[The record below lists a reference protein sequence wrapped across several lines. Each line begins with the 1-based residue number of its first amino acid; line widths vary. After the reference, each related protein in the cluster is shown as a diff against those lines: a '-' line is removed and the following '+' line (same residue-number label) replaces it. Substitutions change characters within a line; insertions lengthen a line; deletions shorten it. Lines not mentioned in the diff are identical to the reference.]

1 MDGATYYPRF
11 WRKGWVAC
19 MVHELGLYDKKSSEE
34 LEAARREAML
44 KPISRRGLGFRR
56 TRLWSTGG
64 GVG

>member
-11 WRKGWVAC
+11 WRKGWIAC

-44 KPISRRGLGFRR
+44 N
-56 TRLWSTGG
+56 
-64 GVG
+64 